1 MRSGNILCSLAV
13 VNPLTHGSGLSIS
26 SAESQ
31 SHSLRAESPEPV
43 IAQIV
48 TVLRISLF
56 CGCVQRA
63 INRLEWFPDCSVSG
77 GGAGSVSKSL

>member
-26 SAESQ
+26 SADSQ

-48 TVLRISLF
+48 TVPRISLF

-63 INRLEWFPDCSVSG
+63 ITRLEWFPDCSVSG
-77 GGAGSVSKSL
+77 GGAGSVSKSV